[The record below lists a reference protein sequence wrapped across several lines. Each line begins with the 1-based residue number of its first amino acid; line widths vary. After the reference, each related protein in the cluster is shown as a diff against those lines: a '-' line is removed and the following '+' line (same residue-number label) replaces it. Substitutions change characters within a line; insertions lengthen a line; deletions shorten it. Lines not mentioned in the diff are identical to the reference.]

1 MYTMKSRVVMLV
13 FFLLLGVIGFSLSSS
28 YVKEGFVSV
37 TQWKQTGT
45 LPWDGPYSLPETKHQ
60 PDGIWLFANNKSSPE
75 CCKASTYSTGDGC
88 VCTTPDQL
96 RFLNTRGGNRT
107 IEDGF

>member
-28 YVKEGFVSV
+28 YVKEGFESV

-45 LPWDGPYSLPETKHQ
+45 LPWDGPYSLPETKHHT
-60 PDGIWLFANNKSSPE
+60 DHLSSDFVIH
-75 CCKASTYSTGDGC
+75 SGDIDSGHQGHGWFI
-88 VCTTPDQL
+88 QL
-96 RFLNTRGGNRT
+96 HQELS
-107 IEDGF
+107 